1 MALPMNTKADQT
13 TKTIYTN
20 HQIPNHQPSALCL
33 LLSFYSLYKRKQDF
47 CGMIMQGFP
56 LLPFRGMCMSET
68 QESET
73 QESAKESATQESE
86 VITRL
91 SAIES
96 QLQQFGQ
103 ILTTLSDRLQQSEQS
118 LMLVTDVQRYEKLQK
133 LLAAGDFVE
142 ADWETIRVIQAVTG
156 EPNLEDITPD
166 DMRQFPCSALRV
178 VDNLWKIHSGGRF
191 GFGVQIRIYQEVGGT
206 LESTI
211 SQDRQLVEKFGEQV
225 GWRVNEKWLK
235 CDDLDYTLN
244 APVGCHPS
252 RWWNSPFGSKMTN
265 FFFNRLITCGI

>member
-1 MALPMNTKADQT
+1 
-13 TKTIYTN
+13 
-20 HQIPNHQPSALCL
+20 
-33 LLSFYSLYKRKQDF
+33 
-47 CGMIMQGFP
+47 
-56 LLPFRGMCMSET
+56 MSET
-68 QESET
+68 P
-73 QESAKESATQESE
+73 ESE
-86 VITRL
+86 VMTRL

-103 ILTTLSDRLQQSEQS
+103 ILATLSDRLHQSEQS
-118 LMLVTDVQRYEKLQK
+118 LMLVTDVQRYQNLQK
-133 LLAAGDFVE
+133 LLAAGDLVE
-142 ADWETIRVIQAVTG
+142 ADWETIRVIQTVTG

-178 VDNLWKIHSGGRF
+178 IDNLWRTHSGGRF
-191 GFGVQIRIYQEVGGT
+191 GFSVQIRIYQEVGGT

-211 SQDRQLVEKFGEQV
+211 SQDRHLVEKFGEQV

>member
-1 MALPMNTKADQT
+1 
-13 TKTIYTN
+13 
-20 HQIPNHQPSALCL
+20 
-33 LLSFYSLYKRKQDF
+33 
-47 CGMIMQGFP
+47 
-56 LLPFRGMCMSET
+56 MSE
-68 QESET
+68 
-73 QESAKESATQESE
+73 TQESE

-103 ILTTLSDRLQQSEQS
+103 ILTTLSDRLHQSEQG
-118 LMLVTDVQRYEKLQK
+118 LMLVTDVQRYKKLQD
-133 LLAAGDFVE
+133 LLVAGDLVE

-178 VDNLWKIHSGGRF
+178 VDNLWQTHSQGRF
-191 GFGVQIRIYQEVGGT
+191 GFSVQIKIYQEVGGT
-206 LESTI
+206 LETTI

-225 GWRVNEKWLK
+225 GWRVNDKWLK

>member
-1 MALPMNTKADQT
+1 
-13 TKTIYTN
+13 
-20 HQIPNHQPSALCL
+20 
-33 LLSFYSLYKRKQDF
+33 
-47 CGMIMQGFP
+47 
-56 LLPFRGMCMSET
+56 MSET
-68 QESET
+68 P
-73 QESAKESATQESE
+73 ESE

-91 SAIES
+91 SAIEA

-103 ILTTLSDRLQQSEQS
+103 ILTTLSDRLQLSEQS
-118 LMLVTDVQRYEKLQK
+118 LMLVTDVQRYQRLQD
-133 LLAAGDFVE
+133 LLAAGDLVE

-178 VDNLWKIHSGGRF
+178 VDNLWKTHSDGRF
-191 GFGVQIRIYQEVGGT
+191 GFGVQIKIYQEVGGT

-211 SQDRQLVEKFGEQV
+211 SQDRQLIEKFGEQV

>member
-1 MALPMNTKADQT
+1 
-13 TKTIYTN
+13 
-20 HQIPNHQPSALCL
+20 
-33 LLSFYSLYKRKQDF
+33 
-47 CGMIMQGFP
+47 
-56 LLPFRGMCMSET
+56 MSET
-68 QESET
+68 SE
-73 QESAKESATQESE
+73 TQESE

-118 LMLVTDVQRYEKLQK
+118 MMLVTDVQRYKPLQD

-156 EPNLEDITPD
+156 EPNLEEITPD

-178 VDNLWKIHSGGRF
+178 IDSLWKAHSGGRF
-191 GFGVQIRIYQEVGGT
+191 GFGVQIKIYQEVGGT

-235 CDDLDYTLN
+235 CDDLDYTIN

-265 FFFNRLITCGI
+265 FFFNRLISCGI